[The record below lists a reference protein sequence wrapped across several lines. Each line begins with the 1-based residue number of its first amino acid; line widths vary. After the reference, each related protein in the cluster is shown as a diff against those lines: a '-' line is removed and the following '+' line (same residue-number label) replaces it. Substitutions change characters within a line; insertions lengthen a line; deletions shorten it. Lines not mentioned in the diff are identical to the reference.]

1 MDMKL
6 FSLFVLLLM
15 GFLVLGMRTLWWR
28 YSSNSSRSATWQ
40 SSGPTVESVRRLA
53 DLLTLRVS
61 IADVLVGEGYG
72 YRGAWI
78 VKGDAFFGI
87 DLDEISVPVELQDEV
102 NRTAT
107 IVLPRP
113 RLKYARLNHDL
124 TKTWDVARDAWWRLP
139 SGECENRL
147 RDESMRQG
155 QHTIEFA
162 ANKAENVREAQ
173 TQTADAIRALYQHVG
188 WNIAVV
194 WKEESAEPQVKC
206 ELLTSESR

>member
-1 MDMKL
+1 MKL
-6 FSLFVLLLM
+6 INLLVLLLV

-61 IADVLVGEGYG
+61 ISDVLVGEGYG
-72 YRGAWI
+72 YRGVWI

-87 DLDEISVPVELQDEV
+87 DLDEISVPADLQDKA
-102 NRTAT
+102 NQTAT

-124 TKTWDVARDAWWRLP
+124 TRTWDVARDAWWRLP

-162 ANKAENVREAQ
+162 ANKAEYVREAQ
-173 TQTADAIRALYQHVG
+173 TQTAEAIRTMYRHVG
-188 WNIAVV
+188 WNVTVV
-194 WKEESAEPQVKC
+194 WKEESVKSRVKG
-206 ELLTSESR
+206 ELLSSRSM

>member
-1 MDMKL
+1 MKL
-6 FSLFVLLLM
+6 ISLLVLLLT
-15 GFLVLGMRTLWWR
+15 GFLVLGMCALWWR

-53 DLLTLRVS
+53 DLLALRIS
-61 IADVLVGEGYG
+61 IADVLVGEGFG
-72 YRGAWI
+72 YRGVWI
-78 VKGDAFFGI
+78 VKGDAFLGI
-87 DLDEISVPVELQDEV
+87 DLDEISVPAELQDEA

-124 TKTWDVARDAWWRLP
+124 TRTWDVARDAWWRLP

-162 ANKAENVREAQ
+162 ANKAEYVREAQ
-173 TQTADAIRALYQHVG
+173 TQTAEAIQAMYRHVG
-188 WNIAVV
+188 WNVTVV
-194 WKEESAEPQVKC
+194 WKDVSVEPQVKG
-206 ELLTSESR
+206 

>member
-1 MDMKL
+1 MKL
-6 FSLFVLLLM
+6 ISLLVLLLT
-15 GFLVLGMRTLWWR
+15 GFLIFGIRTLWWR
-28 YSSNSSRSATWQ
+28 YSSSSSRSATWQ

-72 YRGAWI
+72 YRGVWI
-78 VKGDAFFGI
+78 VKGDAFLGI
-87 DLDEISVPVELQDEV
+87 DLDEISVPAELQDEAH
-102 NRTAT
+102 RTAT

-113 RLKYARLNHDL
+113 QLKYARLNHDL
-124 TKTWDVARDAWWRLP
+124 TRTWDVARDAWWRLP

-162 ANKAENVREAQ
+162 ANKAEYVREAQ
-173 TQTADAIRALYQHVG
+173 TQTAEAIRTMYRHVG
-188 WNIAVV
+188 WNVTVV
-194 WKEESAEPQVKC
+194 WKEESVEPQVKG
-206 ELLTSESR
+206 ELLTSGSR